1 MMCKTHNSAMST
13 QGQGHNWR
21 SRVWAFNFVSF
32 PYLVYPYK
40 DFHNFLSNVLLSE
53 TMCRFHDL
61 VCWLKVK
68 VTTEGHEF
76 EPLIS
81 CLSHISFTPIR
92 IFIIFLSNVLLSET
106 MCRFHDSVCWLKVKV
121 TIEGHEFEPLIL
133 CRSHISFTPIRI
145 FIIFFFFCQMF
156 CQWDDVQIP
165 WLSMLAQSQGHNWRS
180 RVWTFDFLS
189 APYVLYT

>member
-1 MMCKTHNSAMST
+1 M
-13 QGQGHNWR
+13 
-21 SRVWAFNFVSF
+21 SF

-53 TMCRFHDL
+53 TMCRFHDS

-68 VTTEGHEF
+68 VTIEGHEF
-76 EPLIS
+76 EPLIL
-81 CLSHISFTPIR
+81 CHSHISFTPIR

-133 CRSHISFTPIRI
+133 CRSHISFTPKRI
-145 FIIFFFFCQMF
+145 FIK
-156 CQWDDVQIP
+156 
-165 WLSMLAQSQGHNWRS
+165 N
-180 RVWTFDFLS
+180 FLS
-189 APYVLYT
+189 NVLPVRRCADSMTQYAGSKSRSQLKVTSLNL